1 MPQMSVCRLLATS
14 GRLAALGTRGAA
26 PLRPLATSAP
36 ALADAVTH
44 TGQQWEEN
52 VSEGVPRWGQST
64 HLCAPQD
71 LRSVRFDVTGVT
83 KEVNPQW
90 AVDLIAEVPVKMVST
105 RVVSGQ
111 PSPPPSS
118 TPVSPSPR
126 QVACDGGGTAST
138 GHPRVFINLD
148 HGKPVACIYCGL
160 RFQLEH

>member
-105 RVVSGQ
+105 RVV
-111 PSPPPSS
+111 
-118 TPVSPSPR
+118 
-126 QVACDGGGTAST
+126 ACDGGGTAST

-160 RFQLEH
+160 RFQLDH